1 MYNKTINNKES
12 TMNAFKVLL
21 DGLHINTV
29 YFLPNITLDEA
40 RYSLIE
46 HDDYNP
52 NITLEFY
59 KRVD

>member
-21 DGLHINTV
+21 DGLHIDTV
-29 YFLPNITLDEA
+29 YFLPQITIDEA
-40 RYSLIE
+40 WHSLVE